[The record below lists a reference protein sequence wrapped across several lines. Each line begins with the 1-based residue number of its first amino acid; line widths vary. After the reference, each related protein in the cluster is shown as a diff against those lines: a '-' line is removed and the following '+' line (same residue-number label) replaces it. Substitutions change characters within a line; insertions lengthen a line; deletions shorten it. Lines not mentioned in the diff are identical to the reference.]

1 MIKTCARC
9 SAEFTT
15 LSPHP
20 GKVLYC
26 DKCREEVS
34 REQRRASRKR
44 LKEDACAVR
53 YKPVKRVCEVCGEEF
68 DGFPLS
74 KYCAPCRLKVRHE
87 QSKIDSQR
95 RRKKKA
101 AQKKVIIPEKPLKAW
116 IREARE
122 CNLDY
127 GTYRALITAG
137 RTFEQLKA
145 EQRSPQFHSHCRHTY
160 GF

>member
-1 MIKTCARC
+1 MIKVCARC

-15 LSPHP
+15 QSPHP

-26 DKCREEVS
+26 APCRKEVS
-34 REQRRASRKR
+34 REQKRASRER

-53 YKPVKRVCEVCGEEF
+53 YKPVKRVCEVCGKEF

-101 AQKKVIIPEKPLKAW
+101 AQKKVIIPEKPLEAW
-116 IREARE
+116 VREARD

-127 GTYRALITAG
+127 GTYRALIAAG